1 MDFHPLGEQERWI
14 RFHLAALK
22 LSGLLPHGSCGCL
35 LVKSCWK
42 LVCQRSDNVH
52 LERHASYHLHRSAGA
67 PYGSYQTRP
76 SQRFNWIL
84 ERIDQPW
91 RRFMSLLPKGTDL
104 GQICN
109 FFFFIYDFYI
119 FTEHPQHSKP
129 LQKWGGKKT
138 YTFCLR
144 RKFEHQITRASYIN
158 VTLILYISWAI

>member
-1 MDFHPLGEQERWI
+1 MDFHSLGEQERWI
-14 RFHLAALK
+14 RFHLAPLK
-22 LSGLLPHGSCGCL
+22 LSGLFPHGSCGCL

-42 LVCQRSDNVH
+42 LFYQRSDNVH
-52 LERHASYHLHRSAGA
+52 LERHASYLLHRSAGA

-109 FFFFIYDFYI
+109 FLSMIFIF
-119 FTEHPQHSKP
+119 
-129 LQKWGGKKT
+129 LQNIPSIQTPYKWGGKKLILFVCGGNIWT
-138 YTFCLR
+138 SNHKSKL
-144 RKFEHQITRASYIN
+144 HQCYIN
-158 VTLILYISWAI
+158 IIH